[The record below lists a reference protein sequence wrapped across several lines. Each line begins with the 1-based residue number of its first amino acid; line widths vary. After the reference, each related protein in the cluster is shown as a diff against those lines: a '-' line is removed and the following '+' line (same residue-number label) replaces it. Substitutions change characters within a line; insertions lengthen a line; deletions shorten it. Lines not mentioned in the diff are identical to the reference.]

1 MRLSSAISS
10 TIATALTVLN
20 FTACD
25 DAPSAVSHESLHDA
39 SQVRAVAAR
48 SSSLSPSTAE
58 LVRKLHAASA
68 RYHSTQQATA
78 AGYEVSSPCVAEPGL
93 GGMGFHWV
101 NGGLVDPAFD
111 PMQPEALVYA
121 PNAEG
126 KLKLV
131 AVEYIVIA
139 EAWHAAN
146 EAPPVLMGQHFHLV
160 GSPNRYGLPP
170 FYELHVWAGKEN
182 PNGTFADWHAHVTC
196 DGAGGR

>member
-131 AVEYIVIA
+131 ALEYVVIDVGQP
-139 EAWHAAN
+139 
-146 EAPPVLMGQHFHLV
+146 APTFGDQPFDV
-160 GSPNRYGLPP
+160 GGLPIP
-170 FYELHVWAGKEN
+170 APHWSLHVWLHKDN
-182 PNGTFADWHAHVTC
+182 PSGIFAPFNPTVTC
-196 DGAGGR
+196 PS